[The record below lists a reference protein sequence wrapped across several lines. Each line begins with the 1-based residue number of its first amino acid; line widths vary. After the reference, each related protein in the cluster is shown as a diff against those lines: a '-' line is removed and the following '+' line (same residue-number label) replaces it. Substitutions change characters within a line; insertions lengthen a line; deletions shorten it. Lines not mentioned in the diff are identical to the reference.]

1 VPGQIETIEVGA
13 KLFFRGP
20 FVTNGEATP
29 ADPTHGFVI
38 RDGTKSSESDF
49 SRTRTRWA
57 TGGTAVRRPARC
69 RTAREGRI
77 MRLHWS
83 GTSGRGSTS
92 RWAEGWNESGR
103 SLKFWR

>member
-1 VPGQIETIEVGA
+1 MPGQIETIEVGA

-49 SRTRTRWA
+49 SRTRTRW
-57 TGGTAVRRPARC
+57 
-69 RTAREGRI
+69 
-77 MRLHWS
+77 RLVEPPC
-83 GTSGRGSTS
+83 GDRQG
-92 RWAEGWNESGR
+92 AEQHVKAG
-103 SLKFWR
+103 L